1 MIRPPYAALRA
12 GFPQKNQVPM
22 PALYA
27 SIGHPEYATD
37 GRMINTCAVRL
48 SVALVGCGVPIRPGN
63 ITVLAGKHV
72 GARLE
77 SGQARLSNCLT
88 RLWGA
93 PERFDSGPA
102 ARKALLNSRGVINFH
117 QLYGATDQ
125 QGHIDLVAPDTW
137 GEAICADDCY
147 WQSVEVLFW
156 PLR

>member
-1 MIRPPYAALRA
+1 MTRPPYAALRA
-12 GFPQKNQVPM
+12 AFLQRNEVPM

-27 SIGHPEYATD
+27 SIGHPEYVTD
-37 GRMINTCAVRL
+37 GKMINTCAVRL
-48 SVALVGCGVPIRPGN
+48 SVALVACGVPIQPGN
-63 ITVLAGKHV
+63 LTVLAGKHM

-77 SGQARLSNCLT
+77 SG
-88 RLWGA
+88 
-93 PERFDSGPA
+93 SGPA
-102 ARKALLNSRGVINFH
+102 ARQALRNQRGVINFH

-156 PLR
+156 PLK

>member
-12 GFPQKNQVPM
+12 AFPQRNQVPM

-48 SVALVGCGVPIRPGN
+48 SVALVGCGVPIQPGN

-77 SGQARLSNCLT
+77 SGQARLSKCLT
-88 RLWGA
+88 RLC
-93 PERFDSGPA
+93 
-102 ARKALLNSRGVINFH
+102 KALRNRRGVINFH

-125 QGHIDLVAPDTW
+125 QGHVDLVAPDTW

-156 PLR
+156 PLA